1 MKIGS
6 KAVETLVTECCEYSD
21 NEGIIPPLYKL
32 YNEEPAWV
40 SLHCVTAALNTDE
53 YYKGPEK
60 QYVYKPNKLVNS

>member
-32 YNEEPAWV
+32 YNEEPA
-40 SLHCVTAALNTDE
+40 
-53 YYKGPEK
+53 
-60 QYVYKPNKLVNS
+60 